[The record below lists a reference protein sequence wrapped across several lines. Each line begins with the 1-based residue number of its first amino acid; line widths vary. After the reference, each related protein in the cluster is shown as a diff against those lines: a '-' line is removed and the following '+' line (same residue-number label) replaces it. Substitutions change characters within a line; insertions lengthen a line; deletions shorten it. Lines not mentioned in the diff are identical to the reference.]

1 MILSFAPEQ
10 PIPDE
15 TLRGVLVEHLFDIGR
30 ANERILV
37 VVPDDT
43 RSLPMPTIYESLV
56 NALAPHV
63 KELAFL
69 VALGTHPP
77 MTESQLRHH
86 FGPSL
91 YSHPN
96 VRLFQHAWKD
106 PSCLTRVGTIPA
118 TEIEALSK
126 GLLSLSAPV
135 TINRLALEYD
145 LLVIVNPVFPHEVV
159 GFSGGHKYFFPGIS
173 GAEIL
178 DITHWLGAL
187 ITNPKINGHKDTPVR
202 AMIERA
208 ATLVPTPRLGVSLVM
223 KKQDLVGLFIGEV
236 EEAWEKAVALSTQVN
251 ISWVERPLHTVV
263 SAAPAM
269 YRDLWTAGKCVYK
282 LEPVVTD
289 GGKIIVYAPHLRE
302 ISATHGEHL
311 RRIGYHTRDYFLA
324 QWERFSNLPWTVLAH
339 STHVKGIGT
348 FRDGVERPRV
358 EVVLA
363 TGLPE
368 GVCREVNL
376 GYLDPSRLNL
386 EEYTDPQDEGIL
398 FVPAAGETLYR
409 LADGSIPDIDQL

>member
-1 MILSFAPEQ
+1 MILSLSPGR

-15 TLRGVLVEHLFDIGR
+15 SLRTVLAEHLADVGR
-30 ANERILV
+30 PNERILA

-43 RSLPMPTIYESLV
+43 RSLPMPAIYESLV
-56 NALAPHV
+56 NVLAPRV

-77 MTESQLRHH
+77 MSDPQLTQH

-96 VRLFQHAWKD
+96 VRLFQHAWRD
-106 PSCLTRVGTIPA
+106 PSCLTRVGTIPT

-126 GLLSLSAPV
+126 GLLSLPAPV
-135 TINRLALEYD
+135 AINRLALEYD
-145 LLVIVNPVFPHEVV
+145 FLLIINPVFPHEVV

-173 GAEIL
+173 GEEIL

-208 ATLVPTPRLGVSLVM
+208 ATFVPTPRLGVSLVM
-223 KKQDLVGLFIGEV
+223 KKRDLVGLFIGEV
-236 EEAWEKAVALSTQVN
+236 KEAWEEAVTLSAQVN
-251 ISWVERPLHTVV
+251 ISWVERPFHTVV
-263 SAAPAM
+263 SAAPTM

-282 LEPVVTD
+282 LEPVVAD
-289 GGKIIVYAPHLRE
+289 NGKIIVYALHLRE
-302 ISATHGEHL
+302 ISATHGEHI

-324 QWERFSNLPWTVLAH
+324 QWERFSGLPWTVLAH

-348 FRDGVERPRV
+348 FRDGIERSRV

-363 TGLPE
+363 TSLSE

-376 GYLDPSRLNL
+376 GYRDPSKLDL
-386 EEYTDPQDEGIL
+386 KEHTDHEDEGIL
-398 FVPAAGETLYR
+398 VVPDAGETLYR
-409 LADGSIPDIDQL
+409 LTDGSIPDVDRL